1 MEQHG
6 TSPGVPPEHRAGYA
20 RRVKRLAILLA
31 ICAAAAMSLTGY
43 SFWEARRDPVVREA
57 SISLPGW
64 PAGTAPMRVVL
75 ISDVHIGTA
84 AMGPERLSRIV
95 AQINAL
101 RPDLVVIAGDFI
113 FGHAPDSAER
123 IGAPMVAPLA
133 GLRARLGVV
142 AALGN
147 HDHWTGGAATRALL
161 DRAGVTVVDNGAIQ
175 RGPLAL
181 GVAGDDFSHHTDLP
195 ATLAAMAKLPGARI
209 MLTHSPD
216 IAPRLPADVPLL
228 LAGHTHCGQ
237 VVLPFY
243 GPISEVSR
251 FGTRY
256 RCGIRREPGR
266 TVVTTAGLGTSGGPF
281 RLGAPPDLWLLTLGK

>member
-1 MEQHG
+1 M
-6 TSPGVPPEHRAGYA
+6 P
-20 RRVKRLAILLA
+20 KRPLILLA
-31 ICAAAAMSLTGY
+31 ACLAAVMALMLYAFL
-43 SFWEARRDPVVREA
+43 EARRDPVVREA
-57 SISLPGW
+57 RISLPGW
-64 PAGTAPMRVVL
+64 PAGAAPVRVVL
-75 ISDVHIGTA
+75 ISDVHMGTA
-84 AMGPERLSRIV
+84 AMRPDRLTRIV

-101 RPDLVVIAGDFI
+101 RPDLVLIAGDFI
-113 FGHAPDSAER
+113 FGHAANSAGR
-123 IGAPMVAPLA
+123 IGAPIVAPLA

-147 HDHWTGGAATRALL
+147 HDHWTGSAATRALL
-161 DRAGVTVVDNGAIQ
+161 DRAGIIVIENDAVQ
-175 RGPLAL
+175 RGPLAI
-181 GVAGDDFSHHTDLP
+181 GVAGDDFSGHTDLA
-195 ATLAAMAKLPGARI
+195 ATGRAMQPLAGARI

-216 IAPRLPADVPLL
+216 IAPKVPADVALL

-243 GPISEVSR
+243 GPLSDVSR

-256 RCGIRREPGR
+256 RCGVRREPGR